1 MSHKK
6 STHTKSY
13 QDETI
18 LNNILWFIENY
29 LPQKKKRS
37 SYKEISLD
45 KFESFTINK
54 IKMLATERS
63 KLLKG
68 ELSNTTVT
76 FTVGTWALPYL
87 NFLKRMKFLK

>member
-1 MSHKK
+1 MFQKK
-6 STHTKSY
+6 STYSKNCQY
-13 QDETI
+13 EAIFDKV
-18 LNNILWFIENY
+18 LWFIENY

-68 ELSNTTVT
+68 ELSNKTVT